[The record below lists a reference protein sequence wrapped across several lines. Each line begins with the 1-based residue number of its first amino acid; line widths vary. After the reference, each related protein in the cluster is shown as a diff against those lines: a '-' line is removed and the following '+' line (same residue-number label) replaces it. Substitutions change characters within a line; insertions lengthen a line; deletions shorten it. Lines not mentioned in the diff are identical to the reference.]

1 MPWGALAA
9 GIAAT
14 GQTIA
19 SEQAAGAAKDAAKG
33 QQQAANLSYA
43 DQMALMRQQRTDSLP
58 YRESGYNAL
67 NQLNYLMGLGG
78 QPQAL
83 AKTQDNFDPE
93 KYKNW
98 LIEQMSAKVKAAYKD
113 PAKQQKIID
122 KKAAAI
128 NAKYSDPTSAW
139 ANYVKSVKAAPNK
152 TTGDY
157 WKTRDVSGDS
167 AGANGEGFGFL
178 QQRFNNDVFEKD
190 PGYQFRMDE
199 GNKAVE
205 AGAAARNGLL
215 SGAAMKAMQKYS
227 QGFASNEYGN
237 AYNRFTGDQ
246 QNMYNRLAQMAGT
259 GQQQIN
265 QTAQMNQQGASNAAG
280 YMQDA
285 AAARASGIMGASNAR
300 QSGYQDIGN
309 TLMDTYGRGQA
320 NQKAKANQ
328 YGNASNG
335 YGTAQD
341 GLITDY

>member
-1 MPWGALAA
+1 
-9 GIAAT
+9 
-14 GQTIA
+14 
-19 SEQAAGAAKDAAKG
+19 
-33 QQQAANLSYA
+33 
-43 DQMALMRQQRTDSLP
+43 MARVIEKRTA
-58 YRESGYNAL
+58 R
-67 NQLNYLMGLGG
+67 
-78 QPQAL
+78 
-83 AKTQDNFDPE
+83 
-93 KYKNW
+93 
-98 LIEQMSAKVKAAYKD
+98 
-113 PAKQQKIID
+113 
-122 KKAAAI
+122 I
-128 NAKYSDPTSAW
+128 NAAMSNPANAWSDFNARVATKPKLK
-139 ANYVKSVKAAPNK
+139 NE
-152 TTGDY
+152 DF
-157 WKTRDVSGDS
+157 WKVREGAEGTAGQGGSGT
-167 AGANGEGFGFL
+167 EYGFL

-300 QSGYQDIGN
+300 QSGYQAIGN
-309 TLMDTYGRGQA
+309 TLMDAYGTWQA
-320 NQKAKANQ
+320 NQKAKQPTTQQALD
-328 YGNASNG
+328 NAPWA
-335 YGTAQD
+335 T
-341 GLITDY
+341 

>member
-1 MPWGALAA
+1 MPWGLAA
-9 GIAAT
+9 GVV
-14 GQTIA
+14 
-19 SEQAAGAAKDAAKG
+19 AAGADAYSSGKAADAAGKAAKG

-67 NQLNYLMGLGG
+67 SQLNYLMGLGS
-78 QPQAL
+78 PTEM
-83 AKTQDNFDPE
+83 AKVQDNFDPE
-93 KYKNW
+93 AYTNW
-98 LIEQMSAKVKAAYKD
+98 RIEQMKAKVMKDFKNPDKQAAVIAKRTERIKAAMQN
-113 PAKQQKIID
+113 PA
-122 KKAAAI
+122 
-128 NAKYSDPTSAW
+128 NAW
-139 ANYVKSVKAAPNK
+139 ADYNSRYKKAPNK
-152 TTGDY
+152 TEGEF
-157 WKTRDVSGDS
+157 WKTREVGQGQGAGD
-167 AGANGEGFGFL
+167 EQYGFL

-300 QSGYQDIGN
+300 QSGYQAIGN
-309 TLMDTYGRGQA
+309 TLMDAYGTWQA
-320 NQKAKANQ
+320 NQKAKQPTTQQALD
-328 YGNASNG
+328 NAPWA
-335 YGTAQD
+335 T
-341 GLITDY
+341 